1 LSIFKTKWI
10 ILKIHKVNTG
20 EFLYTIFT
28 KEYGKILC
36 NKKLSKKEKTLD
48 LWYLV
53 NFEIITKENSKIH
66 KIKNIK
72 ILSEFSSNNKTFIEL
87 NSYLTILSIINNKT
101 HDWLVIYELFK
112 LLEVLNSH
120 ENINDIKLILIR
132 LKVISIFWEL
142 NENNKNKTISKI
154 LKFINSNKIN
164 RILKLTGI
172 NEDIKKELEI
182 L

>member
-1 LSIFKTKWI
+1 MSIFKTKWI

-53 NFEIITKENSKIH
+53 NFEIVTKENSKIH

-87 NSYLTILSIINNKT
+87 NSYLTILLIINNKT
-101 HDWLVIYELFK
+101 HNWLAIYELFE
-112 LLEVLNSH
+112 LLEILNSL
-120 ENINDIKLILIR
+120 ENINDLRLILIR
-132 LKVISIFWEL
+132 LKVVSIFWEL
-142 NENNKNKTISKI
+142 NEDNKNQTVSKI
-154 LKFINSNKIN
+154 LKFINSNKIE
-164 RILKLTGI
+164 RIIKLTWI
-172 NEDIKKELEI
+172 NDDIKKELEI
-182 L
+182 I